1 MPDQRKHRGPHP
13 KDEQLFDPLQ
23 LPKLSAAVSDL
34 SWLLS
39 KDYPEKAS
47 LKLVGDQYRLT
58 TRQRKALMRSS
69 CSIQAARVRQGKVLT
84 PDDLKGKE
92 VFIDAF
98 NLIITTESALSGGF
112 IFEGLDGCYRDLA
125 SIHGT
130 YKRVE
135 ETAQAFNLIAQAVT
149 ELGIGAVHWLLD
161 KPVSNSGR
169 MKTLIYEFATD
180 HELDWTAEL
189 YFNPDKELINC
200 KEVVVTTDSLILDH
214 CSMWFNLA
222 AYLIERYIPI
232 ERLVRFLK

>member
-23 LPKLSAAVSDL
+23 LPKLKAAVHDL

-39 KDYPEKAS
+39 KSYPENAS

-58 TRQRKALMRSS
+58 TRQRKALMRST
-69 CSIQAARVRQGKVLT
+69 CAAQATQVRNEKVLI
-84 PDDLKGKE
+84 PAELEGKPI
-92 VFIDAF
+92 FIDAF

-112 IFEGLDGCYRDLA
+112 IFKGLDGCYRDLA

-135 ETAQAFNLIAQAVT
+135 ETAQALEVIAAACT
-149 ELGIGAVHWLLD
+149 ALGTGSVHWLLD

-169 MKTLIYEFATD
+169 MKTLLYEFAAAK
-180 HELDWTAEL
+180 ELNWTAEL

-200 KEVVVTTDSLILDH
+200 KDVVVSTDSMILDH
-214 CSMWFNLA
+214 CSRWFNLA
-222 AYLIERYIPI
+222 AYLIDQFIPSA
-232 ERLVRFLK
+232 RLICFE